1 MLRYKTETRPGLVA
15 LYDIQSGNGVGQF
28 LQPRSLHGATFQDLI
43 QRVEVLVFLT
53 QSMLPSWHIVT
64 QHCTN
69 YCVILHLTYLLQ
81 QMKMCCKCQNYSP
94 SSREIIKNLSHQLFT
109 FPRLS
114 RTLAR
119 FQDFPGLENMTFKFQ
134 DFQDV

>member
-1 MLRYKTETRPGLVA
+1 MLRYETETRPGLVA

-28 LQPRSLHGATFQDLI
+28 LQPRSPHGATFQDLI

-64 QHCTN
+64 EHCTN

-94 SSREIIKNLSHQLFT
+94 SSRERDHQKLVT
-109 FPRLS
+109 PAIHIS
-114 RTLAR
+114 MT
-119 FQDFPGLENMTFKFQ
+119 FQDFGLIPGLSRPGKY
-134 DFQDV
+134 DF